1 MDDAL
6 NINNEIKNEIYNN
19 NESQKNNIN
28 NKNSYPIIMNKLPLN
43 DIKEKIY
50 NNEIYIESAPPSDHN
65 VNNQKRKLAYSTTIV
80 GNIFEIPKQPSFGLF
95 NEESKSDDEDNIKDK
110 MQDILEDEENEG
122 RKSIYSNNSKEI
134 EIHDNEEYIKKLE
147 EKWKYEKILLDY
159 NIIDF
164 TSK

>member
-1 MDDAL
+1 MDDSL

-19 NESQKNNIN
+19 NESQQNNIK
-28 NKNSYPIIMNKLPLN
+28 NKISYPIIMNKLPLN
-43 DIKEKIY
+43 NIREKID
-50 NNEIYIESAPPSDHN
+50 NNEIYIESAPPSDN
-65 VNNQKRKLAYSTTIV
+65 NFNNQKRKLAYSTTIS
-80 GNIFEIPKQPSFGLF
+80 GNIYEIPKQPSFGLF

-110 MQDILEDEENEG
+110 KQDVLEEENEG
-122 RKSIYSNNSKEI
+122 RKSIYSNSQEI
-134 EIHDNEEYIKKLE
+134 EISDNEEYIKKLE